1 MSNFA
6 KYWLWMLMCVTV
18 VPGAV
23 RLSGCSAEALERM
36 EERDEARA
44 AARAKAEKARTVE
57 TTRAMR
63 DLLRKTNPALPPAER
78 CATIARMVQG
88 GDCLE
93 CADDR
98 ALVAGVCE
106 AALLAADVEEGGR

>member
-1 MSNFA
+1 MSNAA
-6 KYWLWMLMCVTV
+6 KYWLWLLMCVTV
-18 VPGAV
+18 VPTAV
-23 RLSGCSAEALERM
+23 RLSGCSIEEMER
-36 EERDEARA
+36 EGAQRD
-44 AARAKAEKARTVE
+44 AARATAEAKRTVE

-63 DLLRKTNPALPPAER
+63 DLLRKTNPALTPAER
-78 CATIARMVQG
+78 CAFIARTVQG

-106 AALLAADVEEGGR
+106 AALDAARVEEEGR